1 MRSSKLHSNSADAC
15 CRTIEVGR
23 AHSWSSA
30 MHSQAAGGLMLYAA
44 AGLVVVCAAALML
57 SHSYPPYLF
66 LYTIP
71 RPEAIALI
79 CKNGLLKIG
88 HPNNPS
94 ASTDPGYFGDPRSG
108 VYVGQCSDYVL
119 KYSNAL
125 LPVASGQ
132 TVKII
137 LYKVLPGRV
146 FHCNQVEMGRE
157 PEPGHDSHESPH
169 SLEWY
174 LPLEGQCC
182 PIAVLTI
189 KAEDRCTNQGGDTA
203 DDS

>member
-1 MRSSKLHSNSADAC
+1 MC
-15 CRTIEVGR
+15 
-23 AHSWSSA
+23 
-30 MHSQAAGGLMLYAA
+30 AA
-44 AGLVVVCAAALML
+44 AGLMVVCAAV
-57 SHSYPPYLF
+57 SYPPYLF
-66 LYTIP
+66 LYIIS

-94 ASTDPGYFGDPRSG
+94 PSTDPGYFGDPRSG

-137 LYKVLPGRV
+137 LYKVRPGRV